1 MQLVGSTEYITDM
14 VFMKEKHSYS
24 WSLEPIILKIG
35 LSLGGLWGID
45 IPWVF
50 VT

>member
-1 MQLVGSTEYITDM
+1 MQLVGSAEYITDM

-24 WSLEPIILKIG
+24 SSLEPIILKI
-35 LSLGGLWGID
+35 GLWGID